1 MLVAAVTSRKARD
14 RFVRTDDLKDA
25 LRPSQAAWW
34 PPIHDGRTQCHAL
47 SAPVSNP
54 TGAQAQG
61 GPRSMLSTLHNHAV
75 VAVVDKLEVMCSS
88 SRTSNWRSH
97 PSCMVDG
104 AQSMHDGPSPQK
116 GRRCSPSSVWAA
128 SRATLAF
135 PICGF
140 DLFVIVNVPMTNTTS
155 HTRRRSTSSYKRSAP
170 LAARCRLRGSS

>member
-88 SRTSNWRSH
+88 SRTSKWRSH
-97 PSCMVDG
+97 PSCMV
-104 AQSMHDGPSPQK
+104 PSRWPK
-116 GRRCSPSSVWAA
+116 PSEGSAVLTELRLGRVARDA
-128 SRATLAF
+128 R
-135 PICGF
+135 
-140 DLFVIVNVPMTNTTS
+140 VP
-155 HTRRRSTSSYKRSAP
+155 Y
-170 LAARCRLRGSS
+170 LRF

>member
-34 PPIHDGRTQCHAL
+34 PPIHDGRNAL

-88 SRTSNWRSH
+88 SASRTSNWRSH
-97 PSCMVDG
+97 PRSCMV
-104 AQSMHDGPSPQK
+104 PSRWPK
-116 GRRCSPSSVWAA
+116 PSEGSAVLTELRLGRVARDA
-128 SRATLAF
+128 R
-135 PICGF
+135 
-140 DLFVIVNVPMTNTTS
+140 VP
-155 HTRRRSTSSYKRSAP
+155 Y
-170 LAARCRLRGSS
+170 LRF